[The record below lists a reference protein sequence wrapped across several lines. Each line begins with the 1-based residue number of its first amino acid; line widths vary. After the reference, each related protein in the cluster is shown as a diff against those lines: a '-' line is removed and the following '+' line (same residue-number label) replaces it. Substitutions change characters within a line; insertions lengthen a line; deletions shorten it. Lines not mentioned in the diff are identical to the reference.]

1 MLKRRGLKTYY
12 AWYASC
18 WREICQVP
26 RLKYLQTEDANLPRH
41 YRGGALRRL
50 AHFSQAVGV
59 VGISGFF
66 LGFVQNMIFRGRNFK
81 VKYSNRTTVNS

>member
-12 AWYASC
+12 AWCASC

-26 RLKYLQTEDANLPRH
+26 GLKYLQTEDANLPWH
-41 YRGGALRRL
+41 YRGTLRRL

-59 VGISGFF
+59 VGVGGFF
-66 LGFVQNMIFRGRNFK
+66 LGFIQNMIFRGCNFK
-81 VKYSNRTTVNS
+81 VKYSDRTTVNS